1 MHSPSTQPDW
11 PHVLAE
17 WSVIRAL
24 DEKAGWPEP
33 LKESP
38 AAKAAFVAEAASYV
52 RLRALD
58 WREAE
63 AEARVLS
70 AIDAVYEQ
78 HLGTEYWLIKAGDA
92 EFWFDD
98 APSAPGAV
106 PSCNFVAAEHCTV
119 LTSRATEPDDSQLA
133 VAYKA
138 WQAGRR
144 IAVEYW
150 RGVAAC
156 RVPEGFFA
164 EAPADG
170 ALAIMRA
177 RFDLWWALFVRALR
191 TVLGEANPSYARMLQ
206 ALPRLR
212 ADARHPGQ
220 KYVLTALVQE
230 WREANAE
237 RYGLLQDIHFPVL
250 QRRAEGKLRSVNA
263 WFEHHAPGF
272 KNDAAA
278 RDTAAQALG
287 QILDSAQPLD
297 LPIYGNN

>member
-11 PHVLAE
+11 PQVLAE

-24 DEKAGWPEP
+24 DEKAGWPAP
-33 LKESP
+33 LNGSP

-70 AIDAVYEQ
+70 AIDSVYEQ
-78 HLGTEYWLIKAGDA
+78 HLGAEYWLIKAGDA
-92 EFWFDD
+92 EFWIDD
-98 APSAPGAV
+98 ASSASTANPGRHY
-106 PSCNFVAAEHCTV
+106 AAAQHCTV
-119 LTSRATEPDDSQLA
+119 LTSHATEPDDSQLG
-133 VAYKA
+133 VAFKA
-138 WQAGRR
+138 WRAGHRV
-144 IAVEYW
+144 AVEYW
-150 RGVAAC
+150 RDVAAC
-156 RVPEGFFA
+156 RVTEGFFA
-164 EAPADG
+164 EAPVDG
-170 ALAIMRA
+170 AIAIMRA

-191 TVLGEANPSYARMLQ
+191 TVLREANPSYARMLQ

-212 ADARHPGQ
+212 ADARRPDQ

-250 QRRAEGKLRSVNA
+250 QRRAGLKLRSVDA
-263 WFEHHAPGF
+263 WFERHATGF
-272 KNDAAA
+272 KDDEAVRKA
-278 RDTAAQALG
+278 AAQALG
-287 QILDSAQPLD
+287 RILVSDQPPD
-297 LPIYGNN
+297 LPAYGNN

>member
-1 MHSPSTQPDW
+1 
-11 PHVLAE
+11 
-17 WSVIRAL
+17 L

-33 LKESP
+33 LQESP
-38 AAKAAFVAEAASYV
+38 AAKAAFVVEAASYV
-52 RLRALD
+52 RLRALE

-63 AEARVLS
+63 AETRVLS

-78 HLGTEYWLIKAGDA
+78 HLGAEYWLIKAGGA

-98 APSAPGAV
+98 APPITGAYPSRQHAVTEHRSVLSA
-106 PSCNFVAAEHCTV
+106 H
-119 LTSRATEPDDSQLA
+119 ATEPDDSQLA
-133 VAYKA
+133 VAFKA

-144 IAVEYW
+144 VAVEYW
-150 RGVAAC
+150 HGVAAC

-164 EAPADG
+164 EVPADG
-170 ALAIMRA
+170 AIAITRA

-212 ADARHPGQ
+212 ADARLPDQ

-250 QRRAEGKLRSVNA
+250 QRRAEVKLRSVNH
-263 WFEHHAPGF
+263 WFEYHAAGF
-272 KNDAAA
+272 KNDEVVRDAAA
-278 RDTAAQALG
+278 RALR
-287 QILDSAQPLD
+287 QILASAQPLD
-297 LPIYGNN
+297 LPAYGNN